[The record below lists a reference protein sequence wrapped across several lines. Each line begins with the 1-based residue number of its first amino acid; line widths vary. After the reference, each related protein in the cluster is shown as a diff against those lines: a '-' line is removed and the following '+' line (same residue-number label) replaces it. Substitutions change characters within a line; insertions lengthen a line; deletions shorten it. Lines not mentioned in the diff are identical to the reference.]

1 MEYKADI
8 IGLSA
13 LMTTTMTEM
22 EKVIKLKEQK
32 NLKVKVVVGGA
43 PVTKQF
49 AQSIKADAYA
59 QDAISCAKQCS
70 VFLS

>member
-1 MEYKADI
+1 
-8 IGLSA
+8 
-13 LMTTTMTEM
+13 MTEM

-32 NLKVKVVVGGA
+32 NLKVKVIVGGA
-43 PVTKQF
+43 PVTKSF

-70 VFLS
+70 AFLS